1 MFCNT
6 FDHYID
12 EVKNALGFGVR
23 ARRVVSV
30 INAAQECAQAVL
42 IHGVTAWEQRRVC
55 CNIAECERH
64 GCDQEQHGE
73 CPLSVL
79 SPCCGRRIRPSR
91 PMSPNHHRALL
102 AKRCGFT
109 EEELNFIINYDIKY
123 RMGDKLNAAA

>member
-1 MFCNT
+1 MRDISITSDFENVT
-6 FDHYID
+6 KSMD
-12 EVKNALGFGVR
+12 GFASMVR
-23 ARRVVSV
+23 RMVSV
-30 INAAQECAQAVL
+30 INAAQEYTQAVL
-42 IHGVTAWEQRRVC
+42 IHGVTAWERRVC

-64 GCDQEQHGE
+64 GCDQVQYGE

-79 SPCCGRRIRPSR
+79 SPCCVRRIRPSR

-102 AKRCGFT
+102 AKRYGFT